1 MRIVNHFTTGVET
14 INVNEK
20 DKKVIVENQSYN
32 HKGKTNIYTIVYEFG
47 EIPHRIWKD
56 IKNKLKRSD

>member
-32 HKGKTNIYTIVYEFG
+32 HKGKTNIHTIVYEFG
-47 EIPHRIWKD
+47 EIPPRIWKD
-56 IKNKLKRSD
+56 IKNRKNHSE